1 MPRLDGGIEPLDF
14 GMRAEVNGSAFPA
27 VPLGQV
33 IQYRIE
39 LVARHGHDR
48 SVHRPCR

>member
-1 MPRLDGGIEPLDF
+1 MVASNRSILVCAL
-14 GMRAEVNGSAFPA
+14 EVNGSAFPA